1 MVGGGIAACL
11 LALQVASRATQEEE
25 STPSY
30 TYYRSPAYP
39 RASETA
45 SVTTCVTGYKNK
57 YSTSESP
64 WSTGTCS
71 GCPF

>member
-11 LALQVASRATQEEE
+11 LALQVASRATQEDEHI
-25 STPSY
+25 PSY
-30 TYYRSPAYP
+30 TYHRQGTYP
-39 RASETA
+39 MPSGTA
-45 SVTTCVTGYKNK
+45 SVNTCVTGYKNEF
-57 YSTSESP
+57 STSESP